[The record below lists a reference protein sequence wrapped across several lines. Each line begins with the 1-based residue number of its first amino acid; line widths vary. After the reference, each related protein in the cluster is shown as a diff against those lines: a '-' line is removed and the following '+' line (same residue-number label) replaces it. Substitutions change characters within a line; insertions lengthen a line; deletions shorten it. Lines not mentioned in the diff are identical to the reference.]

1 MDRISKNSL
10 YIPGC
15 KVDGALVVDDLDA
28 DDLLGG
34 AVSVDVEVEIGGRH
48 VAQQTGVRL
57 EALQENG
64 ADREEDADQQT
75 VVDVDQHHRQEY
87 DDPHDAIKAGMA
99 PKARQVQHLQ
109 KDLAQRE
116 HDDRRQHRLQ
126 NEV

>member
-1 MDRISKNSL
+1 
-10 YIPGC
+10 
-15 KVDGALVVDDLDA
+15 VDDFDA

-34 AVSVDVEVEIGGRH
+34 AVSVDVEVEISAGH

-75 VVDVDQHHRQEY
+75 VVYVDQHRRQEY
-87 DDPHDAIKAGMA
+87 DDPHHAVEARVA
-99 PKARQVQHLQ
+99 PEARQVQHLQ
-109 KDLAQRE
+109 QDLAQRE

-126 NEV
+126 NKV